1 MISLYFNC
9 FLVENKSD
17 QLSHSHKGFFY
28 PVTYPKSQMIGE
40 YSQYDILVKAI
51 KSYSTLEFDEVV
63 FNLDIPYATKSMK
76 SNLLDLIK
84 CELQFNNLQVFFNRP
99 STVVDWKK
107 DVEKNRFFF
116 KPNTPILVVMNH
128 DHLFIDYSTLTIDK
142 VISQVFPESD
152 SNFGKVLYYSHAPEV
167 ISTAINNKGHHGFH
181 GASSLIYKSERID
194 DWIDSLGIM
203 TIETLAHIWDNLLFD
218 GDYIG
223 RFDWPGVRYKSLNV
237 ALYVYPREFFRHF
250 DGYGHVTGIRLF
262 SESQY
267 KDDYPAGYPD
277 FYNKQEMV
285 DFYYQRWIDCFTLTV
300 RDYIVKFR
308 FELGPVKE
316 FYVDAIEFTI
326 KQFRM
331 TYLEMDCNEGL
342 ITKDEVKFIEDAII
356 SMIFYNANQIF
367 NDILVDIKLLKQ
379 GKVKEMF
386 FLVNYYIRKVYRRL
400 PKLIS
405 S

>member
-152 SNFGKVLYYSHAPEV
+152 SNFGKVLY
-167 ISTAINNKGHHGFH
+167 F
-181 GASSLIYKSERID
+181 
-194 DWIDSLGIM
+194 
-203 TIETLAHIWDNLLFD
+203 
-218 GDYIG
+218 
-223 RFDWPGVRYKSLNV
+223 
-237 ALYVYPREFFRHF
+237 
-250 DGYGHVTGIRLF
+250 
-262 SESQY
+262 
-267 KDDYPAGYPD
+267 
-277 FYNKQEMV
+277 
-285 DFYYQRWIDCFTLTV
+285 
-300 RDYIVKFR
+300 
-308 FELGPVKE
+308 
-316 FYVDAIEFTI
+316 
-326 KQFRM
+326 
-331 TYLEMDCNEGL
+331 
-342 ITKDEVKFIEDAII
+342 
-356 SMIFYNANQIF
+356 
-367 NDILVDIKLLKQ
+367 
-379 GKVKEMF
+379 EMF
-386 FLVNYYIRKVYRRL
+386 V
-400 PKLIS
+400 LIFVL
-405 S
+405 